1 MVLWWDM
8 IIKFQPQLEIFL
20 LIIEIIC
27 PNVAAYFVTAAFNFD
42 FGNTQIDA
50 KYDWR

>member
-1 MVLWWDM
+1 MVLRWDM
-8 IIKFQPQLEIFL
+8 IIKFQPHLEIFL

-27 PNVAAYFVTAAFNFD
+27 PNVAAYFVTVAINFN
-42 FGNTQIDA
+42 FGNTQIEA